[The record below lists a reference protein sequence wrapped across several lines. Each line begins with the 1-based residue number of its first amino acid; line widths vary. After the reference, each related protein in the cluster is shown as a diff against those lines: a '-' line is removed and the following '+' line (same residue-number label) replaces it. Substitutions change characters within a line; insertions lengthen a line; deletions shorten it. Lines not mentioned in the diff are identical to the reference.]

1 MKQGMSYTLA
11 TATLLA
17 LAISAQAEP
26 PRTLVP
32 VADPLDQLQGNLKEA
47 RTQAAEDLAAARK
60 ALQVAAPKLS
70 ERLDNLAEAV
80 KRLEEQ
86 TNEITEAVAK
96 DAQTKPEETKELL
109 AEQESI
115 NQRLE
120 RVKEALRRDANAQD
134 ASQKEGRE
142 RQRDADD
149 AVAMLEN
156 PPRDAEQSLEE
167 AAKAKA
173 PEDQQGSLTTA
184 ARHQR
189 ELAEA
194 LKQLAEH
201 YENVENGEPEKTRAG
216 LRAQEEALGIKEQ
229 LDEQYAALEQLM
241 ELVNKPPAEAL
252 KELEE
257 KLKNNPAMQAELERI
272 AEAALKDAQQDL
284 ADAAQNQQQ
293 LSEALKQPLPE
304 DPDPIP
310 MAPKPEQLAQ
320 AAQAMAEEMIPQIEE
335 ANEAAGIEIEEPL
348 QAAQQALQQAAQQG
362 KAQNA

>member
-1 MKQGMSYTLA
+1 MKSGMSYTLA
-11 TATLLA
+11 AATLFA
-17 LAISAQAEP
+17 LAIPAQAEP

-32 VADPLDQLQGNLKEA
+32 VADPLDQLQSNLKEA
-47 RTQAAEDLAAARK
+47 RTEAAEDLAAARK

-167 AAKAKA
+167 AAKAKG
-173 PEDQQGSLTTA
+173 Q
-184 ARHQR
+184 
-189 ELAEA
+189 
-194 LKQLAEH
+194 
-201 YENVENGEPEKTRAG
+201 
-216 LRAQEEALGIKEQ
+216 
-229 LDEQYAALEQLM
+229 
-241 ELVNKPPAEAL
+241 
-252 KELEE
+252 
-257 KLKNNPAMQAELERI
+257 
-272 AEAALKDAQQDL
+272 
-284 ADAAQNQQQ
+284 
-293 LSEALKQPLPE
+293 
-304 DPDPIP
+304 
-310 MAPKPEQLAQ
+310 
-320 AAQAMAEEMIPQIEE
+320 
-335 ANEAAGIEIEEPL
+335 
-348 QAAQQALQQAAQQG
+348 
-362 KAQNA
+362 